1 MSAPTPLA
9 PAPATSAATT
19 AALARLHAGA
29 EALWQAASPAWP
41 GLSVEVAPAID
52 STNAELMRRARAG
65 HIDPVAGPVVLAA
78 LEQTAGRGRLG
89 RSWVTLPGASL
100 AFSVG
105 VRLAP
110 ADWSGLSLAVGLAV
124 AEALDP
130 AVRLKWPNDLWWDGH
145 KLGGILIETAN
156 ATAAE
161 PRRHCVIGV
170 GVNLATPALPPDAPP
185 HALPPVGLDAI
196 AQAQGQTPW
205 DLGHALT
212 ALGAAVLQA
221 ARAFEREGFGPLAAR
236 YAARDALRGRAVRL
250 SDGTEGTA
258 EGVDPDGALR
268 LRTAAGV
275 QRVQQGE
282 VSVRPC

>member
-1 MSAPTPLA
+1 MSAPAPLA
-9 PAPATSAATT
+9 PAPATT

-41 GLSVEVAPAID
+41 GLSVEVVPTID
-52 STNAELMRRARAG
+52 STNAELMRRARAS
-65 HIDPVAGPVVLAA
+65 HIGPVVLAA

-89 RSWVTLPGASL
+89 RSWVTVPGASL

-105 VRLAP
+105 VRLTP
-110 ADWSGLSLAVGLAV
+110 SDWSGLSLAMGLAV

-130 AVRLKWPNDLWWDGH
+130 VVRLKWPNDLCWDGR

-156 ATAAE
+156 ATATE
-161 PRRHCVIGV
+161 PGRHCVIGV
-170 GVNLATPALPPDAPP
+170 GVNLATPTLPPDAPP
-185 HALPPVGLDAI
+185 HALPPVGLDVI
-196 AQAQGQTPW
+196 AQAQGRTPW

-221 ARAFEREGFGPLAAR
+221 ARAFEREGFGPLTGR
-236 YAARDALRGRAVRL
+236 YAARDALRGQAVRL

-268 LRTAAGV
+268 LRTATGL